1 MEKVLYKKSYQ
12 LNSFAPKRYND
23 LLGKRGIFST
33 IRVLGKKPKFIL
45 IDYHIKNM
53 NIALKKMNI
62 NFYISEKLILDF
74 LQPAFN
80 KLNNKDS
87 LLRVAINSNTISLSL
102 RVRPKYYKN
111 FIGVFSFYK
120 RPIPHIK
127 NLYYKKVMTLISS
140 IYNRKQEIIL

>member
-1 MEKVLYKKSYQ
+1 M
-12 LNSFAPKRYND
+12 
-23 LLGKRGIFST
+23 GKRGIFST

-80 KLNNKDS
+80 KLNNKVKSTVKTAKMVLLLVAAFAIANSIKPQEKEGKEWIKKLSS
-87 LLRVAINSNTISLSL
+87 L
-102 RVRPKYYKN
+102 
-111 FIGVFSFYK
+111 F
-120 RPIPHIK
+120 
-127 NLYYKKVMTLISS
+127 
-140 IYNRKQEIIL
+140 